1 MAPPAIPANMPSL
14 MPAAKRTGVP
24 TTVAT
29 KQPTATGMLEP
40 PWSWASRQ
48 LGCSWLAPASEP
60 ELAAVPGAG
69 DGAPEDSWI
78 TSSLQSRVMALG
90 SLAV

>member
-40 PWSWASRQ
+40 AWSWASRQ
-48 LGCSWLAPASEP
+48 LGCSWLAPAS
-60 ELAAVPGAG
+60 
-69 DGAPEDSWI
+69 D
-78 TSSLQSRVMALG
+78 
-90 SLAV
+90 